1 MRSRRLLAAA
11 ALLTAIPAAGCV
23 AYPDSYGYYDDGYY
37 SSSYDDDYY
46 DGYWGYYARDGYY
59 RRGSYYYNNAYPGY
73 TFGNGGYWYGGSWY
87 SRPIVI
93 VNHNDRHNGRHDR
106 WRHDGNRHDRDRDG
120 RHDRDGDRDHHRRG
134 DNDRNWGNDR
144 DGDRDGRPGRSYRT
158 RDDNDGQPR
167 VAPSPRGPR
176 IQPGDEDRRRPVS
189 DFRPRERSGD
199 DGAGRFRTRTD
210 RTPDPAP
217 QPQTAQPD
225 PQPRPEVQP
234 SDGARDMRR
243 NGGHRDRYSDD

>member
-106 WRHDGNRHDRDRDG
+106 WRHDGNRHDRRCGNRRTEVGVAFADAAIVGEQRPGNDQAEDNQATQQLG
-120 RHDRDGDRDHHRRG
+120 RAEGHLLRWLAMCPARARSEENIRRLSWLSE
-134 DNDRNWGNDR
+134 RNWK
-144 DGDRDGRPGRSYRT
+144 P
-158 RDDNDGQPR
+158 
-167 VAPSPRGPR
+167 
-176 IQPGDEDRRRPVS
+176 
-189 DFRPRERSGD
+189 
-199 DGAGRFRTRTD
+199 
-210 RTPDPAP
+210 
-217 QPQTAQPD
+217 
-225 PQPRPEVQP
+225 
-234 SDGARDMRR
+234 
-243 NGGHRDRYSDD
+243 